1 MEEQTFEK
9 VWGISEQE
17 VEELRNKAREQL
29 KNTKHTWRQ
38 KGAWLECRSCE
49 QSHGVYLGTQ
59 KMMVGEKD
67 DGTPILV
74 HRDGGKNK

>member
-49 QSHGVYLGTQ
+49 QPHGVYLGTQ

-74 HRDGGKNK
+74 HRDGGKKK